1 MYLSYIITHFAF
13 NARLYAVFHYS
24 SSRAG
29 SIDPAETH
37 TNRLLSEA
45 LILSTNPVLRF
56 LSLMILTDKSERVK
70 NLIFSI
76 MKLLILPTAD
86 PKRVSNVPSSTV
98 DLKQL
103 CLQILSIT
111 FSSASAA

>member
-1 MYLSYIITHFAF
+1 
-13 NARLYAVFHYS
+13 
-24 SSRAG
+24 
-29 SIDPAETH
+29 
-37 TNRLLSEA
+37 
-45 LILSTNPVLRF
+45 
-56 LSLMILTDKSERVK
+56 MILTDKSERVK

-103 CLQILSIT
+103 CLQILLHHFQFSLCCLT
-111 FSSASAA
+111 FLSSLFLAGGG